1 MEHAE
6 LESASLP
13 SETSPNQAQLL
24 VNSDTVVEINDSQSM
39 STQGIHLHI
48 ETMNSHH
55 VPLGGESDSNISAGG
70 EQHSVSCFP
79 GRESALACIGRMP
92 SNRRNTGE
100 LSVAIN
106 IERSIIDNQHTS
118 SLPSVEA
125 NDTKSLYEL
134 QIVRA
139 MWPAADSLVGFE
151 QESKITCEEKECTIC
166 LEELKCEN
174 SVVTRCHHYL
184 CASCAQSTERFA
196 LTTSG
201 VWLCPSCRECIS
213 FINMSTA
220 DKDCGIKVLSTR
232 PGEEGCETVFK
243 TINDR
248 IELIAALLHMLDGN
262 EWNLGDTYAQ
272 AEEGKSVMKAVD
284 RSPHVDKMIVE
295 IEQDRTPD
303 LLYTQEVLR
312 ALQQLRAQ
320 SMRSRRRTRRQQR
333 SCGCHVYV
341 FLAVALSIGLVAAI
355 IKLAASRL
363 N

>member
-24 VNSDTVVEINDSQSM
+24 VDTHFAGLQQARVTGLQVNSDTVVEINDSQSM

-151 QESKITCEEKECTIC
+151 QESKVGVYTCRIPMTSSCNTQITCEEKECTIC

-174 SVVTRCHHYL
+174 SVVT
-184 CASCAQSTERFA
+184 
-196 LTTSG
+196 
-201 VWLCPSCRECIS
+201 RECIS

-232 PGEEGCETVFK
+232 PGEEGAPCLLRLHLLEPKGCETVFK

-284 RSPHVDKMIVE
+284 RSPHVDKANFPAGMN
-295 IEQDRTPD
+295 
-303 LLYTQEVLR
+303 
-312 ALQQLRAQ
+312 
-320 SMRSRRRTRRQQR
+320 TR
-333 SCGCHVYV
+333 
-341 FLAVALSIGLVAAI
+341 
-355 IKLAASRL
+355 
-363 N
+363 